1 MMLGRAVREEVG
13 AAPRSVPVE
22 AQSYRAFADLYDQY
36 AALTFALA
44 VRMLKDRTV
53 AMEMVEAV
61 FNDLRQIAP
70 GGQHPN
76 PRAWLLA
83 ATHRRCTHWRK
94 VTAGKGNH
102 ISRPHDP
109 VALLASDSVEAT
121 NPVSRT
127 VAHMNSALV
136 HAGAR
141 SLPEEQH
148 RILEMAYFEGM
159 NCVQIADRLGLLL
172 GEVNEHLR
180 SGLQSLVRV
189 VVAPPAS

>member
-76 PRAWLLA
+76 PRA
-83 ATHRRCTHWRK
+83 
-94 VTAGKGNH
+94 
-102 ISRPHDP
+102 
-109 VALLASDSVEAT
+109 
-121 NPVSRT
+121 
-127 VAHMNSALV
+127 
-136 HAGAR
+136 
-141 SLPEEQH
+141 
-148 RILEMAYFEGM
+148 
-159 NCVQIADRLGLLL
+159 
-172 GEVNEHLR
+172 
-180 SGLQSLVRV
+180 
-189 VVAPPAS
+189 